1 MSLASD
7 LESRRRREMEEE
19 LARRA
24 AARAAAAPPPQNLRV
39 EMNVPSPA
47 AATQMPRN
55 TLARGG
61 STIPSNSPD
70 GWVQGFGGAAQQSQ
84 SLTGATPVRP
94 HLRPFTPPPPP
105 PPPPPAGAAA
115 EPSPDPDFVFLPP

>member
-1 MSLASD
+1 MSQAAD

-24 AARAAAAPPPQNLRV
+24 AARAAAAPPSQSLRI

-55 TLARGG
+55 ILARGG
-61 STIPSNSPD
+61 STIPSNSP
-70 GWVQGFGGAAQQSQ
+70 FGGAAQQSQ

-94 HLRPFTPPPPP
+94 LLRPLTPPPPP
-105 PPPPPAGAAA
+105 PPPPTGAAA
-115 EPSPDPDFVFLPP
+115 EPSPPFFFAP